1 MLGAVSTTSNSRNDS
16 FRSRSNSDTAKAM
29 IRPITVTSQLDTEE
43 SSGVQ
48 VADLV
53 KLALLLLPIVIF
65 IIGAWK
71 YRWMSDDGFINLRVV
86 SELRAGHGPVF
97 NPGER
102 VEAYTSPLWLFML
115 VVGDLFTPLR
125 LEYVAVGFGISL
137 AVVGLALVILGAL
150 RLHSDE
156 AGGRVWFPAGALVL
170 AVLAPMWRFASSGLE
185 TGLTFAWL
193 GGCLV
198 VLASWSRHSRRL
210 PAWAAAV
217 VGVGPLVRPEFL
229 LLSIGFVS
237 VVLAGQWDRDNWR
250 TRLGLIA
257 AGFALPFA
265 YQIFRMGYFASLV
278 PNPALAKEATRS
290 YWSAGWGSFR
300 STFIDTYGVW
310 IPILVLAVTAYVPLF
325 RRYRQQAHRRAVLV
339 IAAFVLGGAVEALY
353 VVRVGGDWM
362 HARLLLPALFLIVAP
377 VAVVPMT
384 RRFLGAL
391 LVAPWAIVAVAGLRS
406 VDDQPRAFPGG
417 PANAITVADFGMDAG
432 SPQRAAFMDPG
443 VYYINNRLPGL
454 PSGPATAVATYGVG
468 VPSYALGPNTYILD
482 LFGLGDTFTSHL
494 KLTRR
499 ADVGHEKPLPSPWI
513 VARLLRP
520 GAELQERDF
529 AGPLEL
535 FHWRPIDDPRGESF
549 TKRIAD
555 ARDVLR
561 CPRLT
566 EFDNT
571 YKGALGLGQF
581 IDNLGNSFTNFGFRI
596 PPEPRD
602 ARAELCPRHGVS
614 QRHAPPPR
622 TTRPS
627 GH

>member
-1 MLGAVSTTSNSRNDS
+1 
-16 FRSRSNSDTAKAM
+16 M
-29 IRPITVTSQLDTEE
+29 IRPITVTSRPDTEE
-43 SSGVQ
+43 PRGMQ
-48 VADLV
+48 VADLFN
-53 KLALLLLPIVIF
+53 LALILLPIVIF
-65 IIGAWK
+65 VIGAWK
-71 YRWMSDDGFINLRVV
+71 YRWMSEDGFINLRVV

-102 VEAYTSPLWLFML
+102 VEAYTSPLWLFVL
-115 VVGDLFTPLR
+115 VVGDLLMPVR

-137 AVVGLALVILGAL
+137 AVVGLGLVILGAV

-217 VGVGPLVRPEFL
+217 LGVGPLVRPEFL
-229 LLSIGFVS
+229 LLSIGFIG

-250 TRLGLIA
+250 ARLGLIGA
-257 AGFALPFA
+257 AFALPFA

-290 YWSAGWGSFR
+290 YWSSGWGYFR
-300 STFIDTYGVW
+300 STFIDAYGLW

-325 RRYRQQAHRRAVLV
+325 RRSRQQAHGRRGLV
-339 IAAFVLGGAVEALY
+339 IAAFVLGGAVQALY

-362 HARLLLPALFLIVAP
+362 HARLLLPALFLVVAP
-377 VAVVPMT
+377 VAVVPLT
-384 RRFLGAL
+384 RRFMGAL
-391 LVAPWAIVAVAGLRS
+391 LVAPWAIVALAGLRS
-406 VDDQPRAFPGG
+406 VDDQPGAFGPNTTNAITIEDFGMGPGG
-417 PANAITVADFGMDAG
+417 P
-432 SPQRAAFMDPG
+432 QRAFFTGPG
-443 VYYINNRLPGL
+443 VYYFNTRLPGL
-454 PSGPATAVATYGVG
+454 PSGPTTAVALYGVG
-468 VPSYALGPNTYILD
+468 APSYALGPDTYILD

-499 ADVGHEKPLPSPWI
+499 AGLGHEKPLPSPWI
-513 VARLLRP
+513 IARLLRP
-520 GAELQERDF
+520 GVQLQEQDF
-529 AGPLEL
+529 ADPLKF

-555 ARDVLR
+555 ARYVLR

-566 EFDNT
+566 EFDST
-571 YKGALGLGQF
+571 YKGALGPGQF
-581 IDNLGNSFTNFGFRI
+581 IDNLRSAFTNFGFRI

-602 ARAELCPRHGVS
+602 ARAELCPRHGLA
-614 QRHAPPPR
+614 QRDAPPAR
-622 TTRPS
+622 TTQPG